1 MSYDEEQARRSRVVV
16 ETPSERRE
24 VVHSQSVRSDDR
36 NGISAG
42 MVGVLV
48 VVAIALITML
58 VLFWMSTQPT
68 TDPTVATAP
77 QQPTTVV
84 EQPAPAQQ
92 PPVIIQQPAPVTTQ
106 PAPIIV
112 TPPAGGSTAGSTV
125 GSSADQAAA
134 NMDTTIQTAIDKRL
148 TDDPAFSSLGITAT
162 VINGKVTLLGT
173 VKSEELK
180 TQVEHMVKQV
190 KGVKQ
195 VDNQITV
202 L

>member
-1 MSYDEEQARRSRVVV
+1 MAYDEEQARKSRVVV

-24 VVHSQSVRSDDR
+24 FVQSHSVRTPEN
-36 NGISAG
+36 NGLSAG
-42 MVGVLV
+42 MIGVLV

-58 VLFWMSTQPT
+58 VLFWMSSQSTNDNANVAVQQP
-68 TDPTVATAP
+68 PTVI
-77 QQPTTVV
+77 

-112 TPPAGGSTAGSTV
+112 SPPAGGSMPAESVNMDSTI
-125 GSSADQAAA
+125 QAA
-134 NMDTTIQTAIDKRL
+134 IEKRL
-148 TDDPAFSSLGITAT
+148 ADDPDFSALGITVS
-162 VINGKVTLLGT
+162 VINGKVMLLGT

-180 TQVEHMVKQV
+180 SRIERAVKQI
-190 KGVKQ
+190 KGVKE

-202 L
+202 LS

>member
-1 MSYDEEQARRSRVVV
+1 MSYDEEQARKSRVVV
-16 ETPSERRE
+16 ETPNERRE
-24 VVHSQSVRSDDR
+24 VVHSQAVRSDDR

-68 TDPTVATAP
+68 TDTTATVTQP
-77 QQPTTVV
+77 PTTVV

-112 TPPAGGSTAGSTV
+112 NPPAGGSTAT
-125 GSSADQAAA
+125 ATEQALD
-134 NMDTTIQTAIDKRL
+134 MDSTIQTQIDKRL
-148 TDDPAFSSLGITAT
+148 TDDPAFSTLGITAT
-162 VINGKVTLLGT
+162 VLNGKVTLLGT

-180 TQVEHMVKQV
+180 TQVEQMVKQV

>member
-24 VVHSQSVRSDDR
+24 VVHTQSVRSDDR

-68 TDPTVATAP
+68 TDTTVATAP
-77 QQPTTVV
+77 QPATTVV
-84 EQPAPAQQ
+84 EQPAPVQQ

-106 PAPIIV
+106 PAPVII
-112 TPPAGGSTAGSTV
+112 TPPAGGSTASSSTD
-125 GSSADQAAA
+125 SAA
-134 NMDTTIQTAIDKRL
+134 NMDSNIQTEIDKRL
-148 TDDPAFSSLGITAT
+148 MDDPTFSTLGITTT

-173 VKSEELK
+173 VKTDTLK
-180 TQVEHMVKQV
+180 TQIEQL
-190 KGVKQ
+190 VKQ

>member
-1 MSYDEEQARRSRVVV
+1 MSYDEEQARKSRVVV

-24 VVHSQSVRSDDR
+24 VVHTQSVRSDDR

-58 VLFWMSTQPT
+58 VLFWMSTQPA
-68 TDPTVATAP
+68 TDTVATAP
-77 QQPTTVV
+77 VPTTTVV

-112 TPPAGGSTAGSTV
+112 TPPAGGSTASGTETAPNIDS
-125 GSSADQAAA
+125 
-134 NMDTTIQTAIDKRL
+134 TIQSAIDKRL
-148 TDDPAFSSLGITAT
+148 ADDPEFSTLGITAT
-162 VINGKVTLLGT
+162 VLDGKVTLLGT
-173 VKSEELK
+173 VKSDALK
-180 TQVEHMVKQV
+180 TQIEQMVKQV
-190 KGVKQ
+190 KGVKR

>member
-16 ETPSERRE
+16 DTPSQRRE

-77 QQPTTVV
+77 QPATTVV
-84 EQPAPAQQ
+84 EQPAPVQQ

-112 TPPAGGSTAGSTV
+112 TPPAGGSTAGSST
-125 GSSADQAAA
+125 DQSAA
-134 NMDTTIQTAIDKRL
+134 NMDSTVQTEIDKRL
-148 TDDPAFSSLGITAT
+148 MDDPTFSSLGITAT

-173 VKSEELK
+173 VRSQELK
-180 TQVEHMVKQV
+180 TQVEQMVKQV

-195 VDNQITV
+195 VDNQITI